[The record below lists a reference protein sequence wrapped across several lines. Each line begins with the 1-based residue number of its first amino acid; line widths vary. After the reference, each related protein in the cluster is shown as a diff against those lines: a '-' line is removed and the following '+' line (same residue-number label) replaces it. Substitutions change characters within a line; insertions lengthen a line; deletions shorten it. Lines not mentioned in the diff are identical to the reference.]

1 VAGAELVAAGAVSS
15 TMVWVATATL
25 TVDWAIVVDVSEV
38 EDSVEVAEEVVVVEL
53 EVVKEIVDNGS
64 VVVDVS
70 GTTVVSGSF
79 GLPLVVV
86 GRTMV
91 TELEACLGAMR
102 LKAR

>member
-1 VAGAELVAAGAVSS
+1 
-15 TMVWVATATL
+15 MVWVATATL
-25 TVDWAIVVDVSEV
+25 TVDCAIVVDVSEV
-38 EDSVEVAEEVVVVEL
+38 EASAEVAEVVVEL
-53 EVVKEIVDNGS
+53 EVVNEMVDMES
-64 VVVDVS
+64 VVVVVS
-70 GTTVVSGSF
+70 GTGVVVGSS

>member
-25 TVDWAIVVDVSEV
+25 TVDCAIVVDVSEV
-38 EDSVEVAEEVVVVEL
+38 EASVEVTEEEVVEL
-53 EVVKEIVDNGS
+53 EVVNEMVDIES
-64 VVVDVS
+64 VVVVVS
-70 GTTVVSGSF
+70 GTGVVVGSS

-91 TELEACLGAMR
+91 TEVEACLGAMR